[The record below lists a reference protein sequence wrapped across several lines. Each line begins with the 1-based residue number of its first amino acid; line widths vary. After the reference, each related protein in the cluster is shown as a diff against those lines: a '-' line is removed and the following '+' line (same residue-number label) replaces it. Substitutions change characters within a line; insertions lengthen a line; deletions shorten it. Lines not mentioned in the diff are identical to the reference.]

1 MSDSELLIVLGG
13 AAVLILATFF
23 STLRRNKGTRTD
35 YWLPDGSRVR
45 RPKGGQA
52 LSHRSAAKVH
62 GVIHLQLTAAAVAAF
77 VSC

>member
-23 STLRRNKGTRTD
+23 STLRRNRRTRTD

-45 RPKGGQA
+45 RPKADRPWATDQ
-52 LSHRSAAKVH
+52 RRRYME
-62 GVIHLQLTAAAVAAF
+62 
-77 VSC
+77 

>member
-23 STLRRNKGTRTD
+23 STLRRNRRTRTD

-45 RPKGGQA
+45 RPSQLHA
-52 LSHRSAAKVH
+52 LCGPYSEH
-62 GVIHLQLTAAAVAAF
+62 
-77 VSC
+77 

>member
-23 STLRRNKGTRTD
+23 STLRRNRRTRTD

-45 RPKGGQA
+45 RPKA
-52 LSHRSAAKVH
+52 DRP
-62 GVIHLQLTAAAVAAF
+62 
-77 VSC
+77 